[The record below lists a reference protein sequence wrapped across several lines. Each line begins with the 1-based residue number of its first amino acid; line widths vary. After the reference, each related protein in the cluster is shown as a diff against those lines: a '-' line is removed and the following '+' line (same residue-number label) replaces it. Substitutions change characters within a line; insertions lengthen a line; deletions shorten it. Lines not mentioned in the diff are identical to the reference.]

1 MAFDT
6 LESLK
11 GWFWWLVRCLAVRM
25 YNATF
30 SSEPMRTETLRFC
43 SRWALYLIELTT
55 WNFQHPDEPKTSRSF
70 SNLEDHLFSFLP
82 CSKSSQ
88 DFFMENI
95 YGKIDAMKVDSVPL
109 SWFIYEKN
117 LCNSLYHLSQLCSTI
132 SHKCRQYCV
141 IFTLLAMKWKSSW
154 NRIRDEMS
162 LLGYLAAV

>member
-11 GWFWWLVRCLAVRM
+11 GWFLWLVCCLAVRM
-25 YNATF
+25 YNMTF

-55 WNFQHPDEPKTSRSF
+55 WNFHHPDESKTSRSF

-95 YGKIDAMKVDSVPL
+95 YGQIDVMKVDSISIRVHL
-109 SWFIYEKN
+109 GKN

-132 SHKCRQYCV
+132 SYKCRQYCV

-162 LLGYLAAV
+162 LLGYLPAV